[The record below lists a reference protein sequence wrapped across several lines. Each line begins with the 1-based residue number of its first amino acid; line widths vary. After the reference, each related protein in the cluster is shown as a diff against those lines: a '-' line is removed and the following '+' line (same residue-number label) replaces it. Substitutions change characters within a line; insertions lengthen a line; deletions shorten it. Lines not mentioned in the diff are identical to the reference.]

1 MSLIIRFL
9 PVERESPRGAMALGC
24 QLLVLC
30 IIMSPWLRRLLSARP
45 LLWLGKVSFG
55 IYLLHGPILRSLLTI
70 CLYLGS
76 TLQPFA
82 VDGEPDVMEL
92 RYPTPGGLRIACSLV
107 VFVITVGSA
116 AHVWTMKMEPI
127 FAKITKSAEQLMFA
141 KVVESKRKE
150 PSFLISP
157 A

>member
-1 MSLIIRFL
+1 MSFTVRIL
-9 PVERESPRGAMALGC
+9 PAERESPRGAMALGC

-55 IYLLHGPILRSLLTI
+55 IYLLHGPILRSLFTI
-70 CLYLGS
+70 CLYFGS

-92 RYPTPGGLRIACSLV
+92 RYPVPGAFRTACSLV
-107 VFVITVGSA
+107 IFVTTVGCA
-116 AHVWTMKMEPI
+116 AHVWTTKMEPI
-127 FAKITKSAEQLMFA
+127 FAKISKNAEQLMFA
-141 KVVESKRKE
+141 KPVESKRKE
-150 PSFLISP
+150 PGVLISP

>member
-1 MSLIIRFL
+1 
-9 PVERESPRGAMALGC
+9 MALGC

-30 IIMSPWLRRLLSARP
+30 IIMSPWLHRLLSARP

-55 IYLLHGPILRSLLTI
+55 IYLLHGPLLRSLLTI

-82 VDGEPDVMEL
+82 VDGEPDVIEL
-92 RYPTPGGLRIACSLV
+92 RYPAPGAARIGCSLII
-107 VFVITVGSA
+107 FVSTVGCA

-127 FAKITKSAEQLMFA
+127 FAKITKNAEQLMFA
-141 KVVESKRKE
+141 KPVESKRKD
-150 PSFLISP
+150 PSVSILS